1 MDQATKYK
9 GGTDQRGW
17 AEGGIPYFVS
27 TRASFSG
34 IILYE
39 KVWLFCPLAFE
50 YFSPLHKKPKSAILN
65 SISCVVKVAPNGSTN
80 KITFLGNL
88 KQMFLN
94 AKSLKISHHLVEIS
108 G

>member
-50 YFSPLHKKPKSAILN
+50 YFSPLHKKPKSATFNPIFYL
-65 SISCVVKVAPNGSTN
+65 VKVSPNCFE
-80 KITFLGNL
+80 ITFLGNL
-88 KQMFLN
+88 IRAN
-94 AKSLKISHHLVEIS
+94 ALQNGERARAH
-108 G
+108 